1 MTPYPGQQRTSAW
14 GFGVRVV
21 DLPGD
26 WPDAGNAARA
36 VFRWNGYPAERPGRG
51 AGEPEPGF
59 RIGWDEYAEYTVDP
73 REGIIDVAIGPIDE
87 DEAAAAFIL
96 SVLPLMLPLVKLEP
110 LHGAAVMLPAGT
122 SLLVL
127 GVSGSGKSTTAGSL
141 RANGFPF
148 LADDACAIDD
158 DGLIWPGPPLTAGEH
173 LVPDDAG
180 RELTRYD
187 GKRIIEVKQGTGD
200 PLPIGATAILDPS
213 EGAGLAIRSLSAGE
227 RIVEILR
234 YVRAPWALPRFRQ
247 QRQLSTATA
256 VSRRPVGL
264 VSFSPGTHQP
274 GDVAS
279 AIARWLEQ
287 ADAMDSR

>member
-1 MTPYPGQQRTSAW
+1 
-14 GFGVRVV
+14 VRVV

-26 WPDAGNAARA
+26 WPDAGHAARG
-36 VFRWNGYPAERPGRG
+36 VFGWNAYPAERRRQTS
-51 AGEPEPGF
+51 AKPETGF

-73 REGIIDVAIGPIDE
+73 RKGIIDVAIGPIDE

-96 SVLPLMLPLVKLEP
+96 SVLPLILPLVALEP
-110 LHGAAVMLPAGT
+110 LHGAALMLPTGT
-122 SLLVL
+122 SLLVV
-127 GVSGSGKSTTAGSL
+127 GASGSGKSTTAGSL
-141 RANGFPF
+141 RAHGLKF
-148 LADDACAIDD
+148 LADDACALDD
-158 DGLIWPGPPLTAGEH
+158 DGRIWPGPPLTAAEH
-173 LVPDDAG
+173 LVPDDAS

-187 GKRIIEVKQGTGD
+187 GKRIIEVKQGTAE

-213 EGAGLAIRSLSAGE
+213 EGADLAVRSLSAGE

-234 YVRAPWALPRFRQ
+234 YVRAPWALRQFRER
-247 QRQLSTATA
+247 RQLSAATA

-279 AIARWLEQ
+279 AIAHWLEQ
-287 ADAMDSR
+287 AHAMESR